1 MMTMINRNEMKLEMY
16 RNVKNVRHKMRNV
29 EWEIG
34 GECVG
39 ISANSQLMRL
49 QSGRP
54 TSQALLYCWLVR
66 PTTEI
71 KNTNTNIILSA
82 STITNM

>member
-1 MMTMINRNEMKLEMY
+1 MWSGKQ
-16 RNVKNVRHKMRNV
+16 V
-29 EWEIG
+29 G
-34 GECVG
+34 GCVG

-71 KNTNTNIILSA
+71 KNTSTNIISSA
-82 STITNM
+82 STNTIMYVRPKKQIHKEMQKYQQIVN